1 MASLTAAQLLELW
14 DHGSRRHP
22 LDRSLLLL
30 ALAAPDLP
38 GDSLVDL
45 PLGECNAALMR
56 LRCATFG
63 NHLPVWMDCPH
74 CGERLE
80 FELDPRQLPAMSPP
94 PTQIEVAGYRFRC
107 PANRD
112 LFEVADST
120 DVDQAARQLLLG
132 CADAG
137 AALPDDEQALLDLLA
152 TVETALEAADPWADL
167 SLDFDCP
174 ACERSASAS
183 FDVSRYLWEEIDGQA
198 RQLLD
203 EVHQLAQAYGWS
215 EPEIL
220 ALSASRRS
228 AYLARVS
235 P

>member
-30 ALAAPDLP
+30 TLAAPERSADT
-38 GDSLVDL
+38 LVEL
-45 PLGECNAALMR
+45 PLGACNAALMR

-63 NHLPVWMDCPH
+63 NRLPVWMDCPH

-80 FELDPRQLPAMSPP
+80 FELDPQQLPPMYPP
-94 PTQIEVAGYRFRC
+94 PAHIEVDGYRFRC

-112 LFEVADST
+112 LFEVAGSA
-120 DVDQAARQLLLG
+120 DVDHAARRLLLG

-137 AALPDDEQALLDLLA
+137 TALPDDEQALQELLA

-183 FDVSRYLWEEIDGQA
+183 FDVSHYLWEEIDGQA

-203 EVHQLAQAYGWS
+203 EVHLLAQAYGWS